1 MAEIQDTTP
10 RRDYMRHPQFTYN
23 LPIHTTTRFLFLLIA
38 GTTALRAQAPVDY
51 DDVLLIVNEASD
63 DSKEI
68 AAYFA
73 AARSIPERHIIRIT
87 TPTVETIDDV
97 QFTAMRTAIE
107 SAIVARNLTDS
118 INYLVTT
125 KGLPFRVDRPSCDAG
140 NDALSARRA
149 SIESELMLILGPIA
163 DSVGSCGWFFHTYGY
178 LNQNRHFRRQD
189 HGFYL
194 VTRLDAYTVEGVKS
208 LIDRGGPNR
217 LVDKDSVLF
226 VFDQEPGAR
235 DAAFHQSQ
243 ELAAQIV
250 QDRGWKALLN
260 TDSVYVTDQRNVIG
274 YASWGSNDRYHAPFA
289 QNAIPRNSWS
299 IGSLAETFVSTS
311 GRSFAPGTGY
321 GQSLIADWLAEGA
334 VGAKGYV
341 FEPFTI
347 ALAFPHVVFDR
358 YTDET
363 QDTAYNLA
371 ESFAMASRTLSW
383 MEVVIG
389 DPKTSIISEIPGA
402 PAPTLPDTLRICRGR
417 TTTVTPENDGR
428 GIHHWFIG
436 TEQQVVAVGPPY
448 DERHPLW
455 IASGNQLRSSDA
467 LESGD
472 YVYMTS
478 TIGGIGWAETHVE
491 VLFVPD
497 PVIKL
502 PADTVEP
509 NEPIQLTDLS
519 SDVGTRVWNFGD
531 GQTGEGAITTHT
543 WNREGNFVI
552 RLTLDNGGC
561 SRTVL
566 KNIVVRSS
574 SGVGIDL
581 AARGISVAPLPA
593 TDEIVVHFG
602 RQIPGEVVLRVYDP
616 VGRLIREQPAPSGAR
631 RVSID
636 MARDDLP
643 AGIYALEV
651 VVGTNRLRALIPFH
665 PGR

>member
-1 MAEIQDTTP
+1 
-10 RRDYMRHPQFTYN
+10 MRHLQFTYN
-23 LPIHTTTRFLFLLIA
+23 LPTHTTTLLLFLLIA
-38 GTTALRAQAPVDY
+38 GTSALRAQAPVDY

-68 AAYFA
+68 AAHFA
-73 AARSIPERHIIRIT
+73 AARSIPERHIVRIT
-87 TPTVETIDDV
+87 APVVETVNDV

-107 SAIVARNLTDS
+107 SAIVERNLTDS

-125 KGLPFRVDRPSCDAG
+125 KGLPFRVDRPSCDESNGAIT
-140 NDALSARRA
+140 ARRA
-149 SIESELMLILGPIA
+149 SIESELMLILGPHA
-163 DSVGSCGWFFHTYGY
+163 DSIGNCSWFFHTYGY
-178 LNQNRHFRRQD
+178 LNQNRHFRRSD

-194 VTRLDAYTVEGVKS
+194 VTRLDAYTVEGAKALV
-208 LIDRGGPNR
+208 DRGGPNR
-217 LVDKDSVLF
+217 FVDKDSVLF
-226 VFDQEPGAR
+226 VLDQEPGAR
-235 DAAFHQSQ
+235 DASFHQSQ
-243 ELAAQIV
+243 ALAAQIV
-250 QDRGWKALLN
+250 QGRGWRAVLN

-289 QNAIPRNSWS
+289 EHAIPRNTWS
-299 IGSLAETFVSTS
+299 IASLAETFVSTS
-311 GRSFAPGTGY
+311 GRSFTPGTGY

-347 ALAFPHVVFDR
+347 ALALPHVVFDR

-389 DPKTSIISEIPGA
+389 DPKTSIVTEIPEA

-428 GIHHWFIG
+428 GAHFWFDG
-436 TEQQVVAVGPPY
+436 TQREVEAIGPPY

-455 IASGNQLRSSDA
+455 IASGDKLRSSDS

-472 YVYMTS
+472 YAYMTS
-478 TIGGIGWAETHVE
+478 TIGGIGWAETYVE
-491 VLFVPD
+491 VVFVPD
-497 PVIKL
+497 PVIGL

-509 NEPIQLTDLS
+509 NQPIQLTDLS
-519 SDVGTRVWNFGD
+519 ADEGERSWNFGD
-531 GQTGEGAITTHT
+531 GETGEGAITTHIWT
-543 WNREGNFVI
+543 REGNFVI

-566 KNIVVRSS
+566 KNLVVRSS
-574 SGVGIDL
+574 SSVGL
-581 AARGISVAPLPA
+581 EHAAGGITVAPLPA
-593 TDEIVVHFG
+593 EDEIVVRFG
-602 RQIPGEVVLRVYDP
+602 NGVPHDVVLRVYDP
-616 VGRLIREQPAPSGAR
+616 VGRLIREQHAPIGAH

-636 MARDDLP
+636 MSGEATP

-651 VVGTNRLRALIPFH
+651 DFGTSRYRTLIPYH
-665 PGR
+665 PRG